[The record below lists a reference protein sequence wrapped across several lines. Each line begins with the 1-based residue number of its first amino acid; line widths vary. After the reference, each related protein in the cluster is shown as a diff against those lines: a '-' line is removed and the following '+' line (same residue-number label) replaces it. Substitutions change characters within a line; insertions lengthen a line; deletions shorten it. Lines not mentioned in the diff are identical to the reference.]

1 MPKSWKECMRE
12 FLSKFVVY
20 NFPKVE
26 YQLQRKYKLFCSVFS
41 AKKGDYYEIM
51 NEWVDNVQN
60 TVNRRNKADK
70 FSMSNIQLHLF
81 NWGIFSM
88 QASYYT
94 ARAVQAEAVSQRL
107 NAGLLNPRLVY
118 LSEDLMTKAQ
128 VLRMYNYITN
138 ELRNRNLKLA
148 FNVED
153 AFMDIIPVARYIS
166 GNKIK
171 IYYFLKTTNIKTVV
185 PKYKWYSRM
194 QSVIN
199 KVTADDDAIDRLK
212 AMNSDEAEVS
222 QWVMIFLELAAI
234 VVTCIL
240 GKNKMGQ
247 AINVALDILRKEF
260 AKSEN
265 EAKSRT
271 GQSVKM
277 SEVNKP

>member
-1 MPKSWKECMRE
+1 
-12 FLSKFVVY
+12 
-20 NFPKVE
+20 
-26 YQLQRKYKLFCSVFS
+26 
-41 AKKGDYYEIM
+41 M

-153 AFMDIIPVARYIS
+153 AFMDVIPVARYIS

-171 IYYFLKTTNIKTVV
+171 IYYFLKTTNIKNKV
-185 PKYKWYSRM
+185 PDFNWYSKM
-194 QSVIN
+194 QSIIN

-212 AMNSDEAEVS
+212 TMNSDEAEVS

>member
-1 MPKSWKECMRE
+1 
-12 FLSKFVVY
+12 
-20 NFPKVE
+20 
-26 YQLQRKYKLFCSVFS
+26 
-41 AKKGDYYEIM
+41 M

-212 AMNSDEAEVS
+212 TMNSDEAEVS

-260 AKSEN
+260 LKSEN

>member
-1 MPKSWKECMRE
+1 M
-12 FLSKFVVY
+12 L
-20 NFPKVE
+20 
-26 YQLQRKYKLFCSVFS
+26 S
-41 AKKGDYYEIM
+41 AKKNDYYDIM

-60 TVNRRNKADK
+60 TVDRRNKADK

-153 AFMDIIPVARYIS
+153 AFMDVIPVARYIS

-171 IYYFLKTTNIKTVV
+171 IYYFLKTTNIKNKV
-185 PKYKWYSRM
+185 PDFNWYSKM
-194 QSVIN
+194 QSIIN

-212 AMNSDEAEVS
+212 TMNSDEAEVS

>member
-1 MPKSWKECMRE
+1 
-12 FLSKFVVY
+12 
-20 NFPKVE
+20 
-26 YQLQRKYKLFCSVFS
+26 
-41 AKKGDYYEIM
+41 M

-153 AFMDIIPVARYIS
+153 AFMDVIPVARYIS

-199 KVTADDDAIDRLK
+199 KVTADDDAIDRLQT
-212 AMNSDEAEVS
+212 MNSNEAEIS
-222 QWVMIFLELAAI
+222 QWVLIALELAALVI
-234 VVTCIL
+234 SFFL
-240 GKNKMGQ
+240 GKNKLGEVM
-247 AINVALDILRKEF
+247 NVVLEKLREDLAKKEG
-260 AKSEN
+260 
-265 EAKSRT
+265 EAKSKPEI
-271 GQSVKM
+271 SVKM
-277 SEVNKP
+277 SEVKKEGGLV